1 MAKAED
7 EWTSQQEGGQSEACG
22 SGREETGEH
31 EEEDLSEH
39 HEEQTSEWGTT
50 MWKFDCMAN

>member
-22 SGREETGEH
+22 PGRDETGEH

-39 HEEQTSEWGTT
+39 HEEQTSE
-50 MWKFDCMAN
+50 